1 MRPHVRIREA
11 KTCTG
16 EKAYWLLPNA
26 LVDVPYKPIKELDF
40 TSSKTQKKKLDQQID
55 KHCLAPFQIVST
67 ERVSKKNNVPKPS
80 DFELEDFF
88 QKISK
93 CGSKP
98 AVLSL
103 VNPFSDAYVPRD
115 FNEEFSP
122 LISDFVDTSCFN
134 LPYDELLVK
143 CREVKSSIN
152 VSKEQSLIAE
162 KETHNQSQSNKWFKL
177 RSGRITASRL
187 HAVLHTNSSKP
198 SQSLIKQLCYPEAF
212 KFTSKATCWG
222 CEHEKTAQELY
233 VKSMSS
239 CHENFQIRDSG
250 VVISSDYPYLGA
262 SPDGIV
268 SCSCCGIGVNEIKC
282 PYCKR
287 DNSINEAVEDKK
299 FCVQSVSGK
308 LALDRNHAYYYQMQQ
323 QLQICKEVLD
333 CQYGDFVVWTEKEIF
348 IERILPDNKFWEDN
362 IPRLDYFFETCILP
376 EIIGNYYTNLGSPPA
391 QALQEC
397 QTKQDKGNH
406 HSNLPASKPDELW
419 CICRGQETSKMVLM

>member
-1 MRPHVRIREA
+1 M
-11 KTCTG
+11 
-16 EKAYWLLPNA
+16 LM
-26 LVDVPYKPIKELDF
+26 F
-40 TSSKTQKKKLDQQID
+40 
-55 KHCLAPFQIVST
+55 
-67 ERVSKKNNVPKPS
+67 
-80 DFELEDFF
+80 
-88 QKISK
+88 
-93 CGSKP
+93 
-98 AVLSL
+98 
-103 VNPFSDAYVPRD
+103 PRD
-115 FNEEFSP
+115 FNEEFPP

-162 KETHNQSQSNKWFKL
+162 KETHNQSQSNKWLKL
-177 RSGRITASRL
+177 RSGRITASQL

-198 SQSLIKQLCYPEAF
+198 SQSLIKQICYPEAF

-250 VVISSDYPYLGA
+250 LVISSDYPYLGA

-268 SCSCCGIGVNEIKC
+268 SCSCCEIGVNEIKC

-323 QLQICKEVLD
+323 ELQICKEVLD

-348 IERILPDNKFWEDN
+348 I
-362 IPRLDYFFETCILP
+362 
-376 EIIGNYYTNLGSPPA
+376 
-391 QALQEC
+391 
-397 QTKQDKGNH
+397 
-406 HSNLPASKPDELW
+406 
-419 CICRGQETSKMVLM
+419 